1 MTQLTFS
8 RPAACWEEA
17 LPLGNGR
24 MGAMVFGGTA
34 VERINLN
41 EDTVW
46 YGGFRNRVNKDARE
60 SLPRIRQLLRE
71 DRIEEAEELAQFTL
85 TGTPDGE
92 RQYQSLCD
100 LIVQSLDGDAP
111 AGLHGMRWLGK
122 TDMSPM
128 EVEVSDYRRTLSL
141 ETGVHTVSYLRK
153 GRRVRRESFLSAP
166 HQVMALR
173 SDGYP
178 CRVLLRRGMYVN
190 RLEALDER
198 TLLLEGRTGDNGVGY
213 AALCR
218 AVGAGVR
225 VLGNTLLCPETFTL
239 YIAAATSFREED
251 YIAAARERLDRAER
265 DGYEEILRR
274 HQADVREIMGR
285 CGLEIAGPAAGGDTP
300 ERLSQAAQGADLG
313 LAGDYFAFG
322 RYLLQACS
330 RPGSLPA
337 NLQGVWCADF
347 QPPWDGKYTININT
361 EMNYWPAE
369 SLNLSQTHLALF
381 EHLRRMLPKGQ
392 AVAREMYGARGFV
405 AHHNTDLWGDCAP
418 QDTYLPATY
427 WPMGA
432 AWLCLHIAEHYRFT
446 GDLAFLRE
454 YYPLMAE
461 AALFF
466 QDTLVARPD
475 GYLTVSP
482 SCSPENVYI
491 TPEGKQGILTDC
503 AAMDSQ
509 ILFALMEA
517 LEECGA
523 ALGEDTAA
531 YAAIKA
537 RLEPVRVRDGLVQEW
552 LRDYR
557 EACPGHRH
565 ISHLFALYPA
575 GEIRPDQAEAFAAA
589 RRTLE
594 RRLSHGGGHTGWS
607 RAWII
612 CLWARLLDGN
622 KAWENIR
629 LLWEKST
636 LPNLL
641 DNHPPFQIDGNF
653 GAVAGMGEMLLQSHE
668 GFIRLLPALPD
679 AWERGRVWGLR
690 ARDGYTVDIDWH
702 KGGYAAHIRC
712 DRKGTLHLWDGR
724 SMAHRAGDALC
735 VTEHSIENLG
745 DIK

>member
-71 DRIEEAEELAQFTL
+71 DRIEEAEELAQLTL

-166 HQVMALR
+166 HQVLALR
-173 SDGYP
+173 SEGYP
-178 CRVLLRRGMYVN
+178 CRVFLRRGMYVN
-190 RLEALDER
+190 RVEALDER

-313 LAGDYFAFG
+313 LVGDFLPSAAICCRPVRG
-322 RYLLQACS
+322 RAAC
-330 RPGSLPA
+330 RPICRA
-337 NLQGVWCADF
+337 
-347 QPPWDGKYTININT
+347 
-361 EMNYWPAE
+361 
-369 SLNLSQTHLALF
+369 
-381 EHLRRMLPKGQ
+381 
-392 AVAREMYGARGFV
+392 
-405 AHHNTDLWGDCAP
+405 
-418 QDTYLPATY
+418 
-427 WPMGA
+427 
-432 AWLCLHIAEHYRFT
+432 
-446 GDLAFLRE
+446 
-454 YYPLMAE
+454 
-461 AALFF
+461 
-466 QDTLVARPD
+466 
-475 GYLTVSP
+475 
-482 SCSPENVYI
+482 
-491 TPEGKQGILTDC
+491 
-503 AAMDSQ
+503 
-509 ILFALMEA
+509 
-517 LEECGA
+517 CGA
-523 ALGEDTAA
+523 PIFSPRGTA
-531 YAAIKA
+531 
-537 RLEPVRVRDGLVQEW
+537 
-552 LRDYR
+552 
-557 EACPGHRH
+557 
-565 ISHLFALYPA
+565 
-575 GEIRPDQAEAFAAA
+575 
-589 RRTLE
+589 
-594 RRLSHGGGHTGWS
+594 
-607 RAWII
+607 
-612 CLWARLLDGN
+612 
-622 KAWENIR
+622 NIP
-629 LLWEKST
+629 ST
-636 LPNLL
+636 STP
-641 DNHPPFQIDGNF
+641 
-653 GAVAGMGEMLLQSHE
+653 
-668 GFIRLLPALPD
+668 
-679 AWERGRVWGLR
+679 
-690 ARDGYTVDIDWH
+690 
-702 KGGYAAHIRC
+702 K
-712 DRKGTLHLWDGR
+712 
-724 SMAHRAGDALC
+724 
-735 VTEHSIENLG
+735 
-745 DIK
+745 